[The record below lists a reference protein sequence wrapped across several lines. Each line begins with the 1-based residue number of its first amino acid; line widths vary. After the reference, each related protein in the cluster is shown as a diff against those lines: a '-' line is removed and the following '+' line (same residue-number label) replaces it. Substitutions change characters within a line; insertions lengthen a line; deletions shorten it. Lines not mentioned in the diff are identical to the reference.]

1 MAKAIAI
8 FQEKSLKTS
17 NFIGE
22 KIYYYKTTN
31 PNWWFVSVGKPKV
44 GVVPEYGSGKTGQ
57 WKNKK
62 QYPTIKSLEN
72 YHKEDNIFR
81 VD

>member
-1 MAKAIAI
+1 
-8 FQEKSLKTS
+8 
-17 NFIGE
+17 
-22 KIYYYKTTN
+22 
-31 PNWWFVSVGKPKV
+31 V

-72 YHKEDNIFR
+72 
-81 VD
+81 

>member
-1 MAKAIAI
+1 MAKSVAI
-8 FQEKSLKTS
+8 FQEKSVKTGS
-17 NFIGE
+17 FIGE
-22 KIYYYKTTN
+22 KIYYYKTKN
-31 PNWWFVSVGKPKV
+31 PNWWFVSVGKPKA
-44 GVVPEYGSGKTGQ
+44 GVVPEYGSGTGQ